1 MDKYFIFGLGIIV
14 LFLHVPGMIIPRQ
27 HRELGFRF
35 MQKALNLRLI
45 GILMAGIGAA
55 GVLVA
60 PGSGVKHWFLL
71 LFGIYMILSGL
82 FLLSA
87 PDKFVQK
94 SQKLFSSSSLGL
106 WIGRAVVKSGLGLAL
121 AIWGAVLIFA

>member
-14 LFLHVPGMIIPRQ
+14 LFLHVPGMIIPRH

-35 MQKALNLRLI
+35 MQNALNLRLI

-71 LFGIYMILSGL
+71 LFGIYMILSGV
-82 FLLSA
+82 FLLAA

-94 SQKLFSSSSLGL
+94 SKNLFSGSLKL
-106 WIGRAVVKSGLGLAL
+106 WIGRAVVKSGLGVAL

>member
-1 MDKYFIFGLGIIV
+1 MDKYFIFWLGIIV
-14 LFLHVPGMIIPRQ
+14 FFLHVPGLIIPGQ

-35 MQKALNLRLI
+35 VQKALNLRLI

-60 PGSGVKHWFLL
+60 PGSGVTHWFLL

-82 FLLSA
+82 FLLSG

-94 SQKLFSSSSLGL
+94 SEKLFSGSLSL
-106 WIGRAVVKSGLGLAL
+106 WIGRAAVKSGLGLAL
-121 AIWGAVLIFA
+121 AIWGALLIFG

>member
-14 LFLHVPGMIIPRQ
+14 FFLYVPGVIIPRQ
-27 HRELGFRF
+27 HRELGLRF

-45 GILMAGIGAA
+45 GILMAGIGAT
-55 GVLVA
+55 GILVA
-60 PGSGVKHWFLL
+60 PSSGVRHWFLL
-71 LFGIYMILSGL
+71 LFGIYMILSGV

-94 SQKLFSSSSLGL
+94 SKNLFSGSLKL
-106 WIGRAVVKSGLGLAL
+106 WIGRAVVKSGLGVAL